1 MIETHDYGM
10 FTDQGDALVHD
21 FVMFVDKYQL
31 NDRSINAMLWA
42 ISENET
48 FSEAS
53 DTVVREN
60 VFAKLQR
67 SS

>member
-1 MIETHDYGM
+1 MDDYGM
-10 FTDQGDALVHD
+10 FTSQGDALIQD
-21 FVMFVDKYQL
+21 FIALVDKYQL
-31 NDRSINAMLWA
+31 NDKSINAMLLD

-48 FSEAS
+48 FSEAF
-53 DTVVREN
+53 DTVVRDK